1 MKRSCPLPRTSRAL
15 VPALALLLTG
25 AITLGACG
33 SGSGT
38 DTASAGTS
46 SPAASTDS
54 GDVTASAAVTDDA
67 SSSQSPA
74 ASQTPTTT
82 GSLIQEET
90 SPSGAPAWGTGADGQ
105 AAAAGSE
112 LVISD
117 VRIGS
122 HDDEDYSR
130 FVVEFSGEG
139 TPGWSAQWT
148 DQAHTQGKGDPI
160 DVRGDFT
167 LVVTG
172 TGVTMPISEEQ
183 QAVAYTEPV
192 RFDFDAVGRDNDEGI
207 EEAYIDLAFED
218 QFQVVLGT
226 DSQTYRIFTLTNP
239 TRLVIDV
246 ADDDTN
252 DD

>member
-1 MKRSCPLPRTSRAL
+1 MTRPSPLPRMLT
-15 VPALALLLTG
+15 PTLALLLTG
-25 AITLGACG
+25 TLALGACG
-33 SGSGT
+33 SGDGAPE
-38 DTASAGTS
+38 ASAPTVTAGPTDS
-46 SPAASTDS
+46 TAPAAPSDDSPAPASP
-54 GDVTASAAVTDDA
+54 SAL
-67 SSSQSPA
+67 
-74 ASQTPTTT
+74 QTPTSTR
-82 GSLIQEET
+82 SLTREET
-90 SPSGAPAWGTGADGQ
+90 DPSGAPAWGTGADGQ
-105 AAAAGSE
+105 AAADGSA

-160 DVRGDFT
+160 NVEGDFT

-183 QAVAYTEPV
+183 QAVAYTDPV
-192 RFDFDAVGRDNDEGI
+192 RFDFDALGRDDDEGI

-246 ADDDTN
+246 ADDDI
-252 DD
+252 DDD

>member
-1 MKRSCPLPRTSRAL
+1 MKRPDPLTGTRRSL
-15 VPALALLLTG
+15 IPALALLLTG

-33 SGSGT
+33 SGTGT
-38 DTASAGTS
+38 DTSSADS
-46 SPAASTDS
+46 SSTAIAESTDAVASTE
-54 GDVTASAAVTDDA
+54 GTDDA
-67 SSSQSPA
+67 SAAQSPA

-112 LVISD
+112 LIISD

-148 DQAHTQGKGDPI
+148 DQAHTQGKGDII

-192 RFDFDAVGRDNDEGI
+192 RFDFNTIGDDEGI
-207 EEAYIDLAFED
+207 EEAYLDLAFED

-239 TRLVIDV
+239 TRLVVDV
-246 ADDDTN
+246 ADD
-252 DD
+252 

>member
-1 MKRSCPLPRTSRAL
+1 MTRPSPFLRTHRTL
-15 VPALALLLTG
+15 GPTLALLLTG
-25 AITLGACG
+25 TLALGACG
-33 SGSGT
+33 SSSGT
-38 DTASAGTS
+38 DAGPADTASSAAPAESATAAP
-46 SPAASTDS
+46 PAASEA
-54 GDVTASAAVTDDA
+54 ASAAEAPTA
-67 SSSQSPA
+67 TQSA
-74 ASQTPTTT
+74 TVGA
-82 GSLIQEET
+82 LAQEEN
-90 SPSGAPAWGTGADGQ
+90 SPSGAPAWGTGVDGQ
-105 AAAAGSE
+105 AAADGSA

-122 HDDEDYSR
+122 HDNEDYSR

-160 DVRGDFT
+160 TVEGDFT

-183 QAVAYTEPV
+183 QAVAYTDPV
-192 RFDFDAVGRDNDEGI
+192 RFNFDAVGRDDDEGI
-207 EEAYIDLAFED
+207 EEAYLDLAFED

-226 DSQTYRIFTLTNP
+226 DSQKYRIFTLTNP

-246 ADDDTN
+246 ADDDT
-252 DD
+252 DHD

>member
-1 MKRSCPLPRTSRAL
+1 MKRPDPLTCARRTL
-15 VPALALLLTG
+15 VPTLALLLTG

-38 DTASAGTS
+38 NASSADSS
-46 SPAASTDS
+46 SPTAAAESADAVASTGATDEAS
-54 GDVTASAAVTDDA
+54 GA
-67 SSSQSPA
+67 QSPA
-74 ASQTPTTT
+74 ASQAPTTT
-82 GSLIQEET
+82 GSLTQEET

-105 AAAAGSE
+105 AAAADSE
-112 LVISD
+112 LIISD

-192 RFDFDAVGRDNDEGI
+192 RFDFDAVGDDEGI
-207 EEAYIDLAFED
+207 EEAYLDLAFED

-246 ADDDTN
+246 ADD
-252 DD
+252 

>member
-1 MKRSCPLPRTSRAL
+1 MTRPSPLPRTL

-25 AITLGACG
+25 TLALGACG
-33 SGSGT
+33 SGSGGGAASEEASAPAT
-38 DTASAGTS
+38 SAESADSTAS
-46 SPAASTDS
+46 AASTD
-54 GDVTASAAVTDDA
+54 DASAPEP
-67 SSSQSPA
+67 SG
-74 ASQTPTTT
+74 ASQAPTST
-82 GSLIQEET
+82 GSLTQQET
-90 SPSGAPAWGTGADGQ
+90 NPSGAPAWGTGADGQ
-105 AAAAGSE
+105 AASDGSA

-139 TPGWSAQWT
+139 TPGWSVQWT

-160 DVRGDFT
+160 TVEGDFT
-167 LVVTG
+167 LVVIG

-192 RFDFDAVGRDNDEGI
+192 RFDFDAVGRDDDEGI
-207 EEAYIDLAFED
+207 EEAYLDLAFED

-226 DSQTYRIFTLTNP
+226 DSQQFRIFTLTNP

>member
-1 MKRSCPLPRTSRAL
+1 MTTANSPCLARRTL
-15 VPALALLLTG
+15 LPALALLLTG
-25 AITLGACG
+25 TLTLGACG
-33 SGSGT
+33 SGSDGGAA
-38 DTASAGTS
+38 ASA
-46 SPAASTDS
+46 SPAAPSDSTGSVAATDN
-54 GDVTASAAVTDDA
+54 ASAP
-67 SSSQSPA
+67 QSPA
-74 ASQTPTTT
+74 ASQVPTIT
-82 GSLIQEET
+82 GSLTQEEAGT
-90 SPSGAPAWGTGADGQ
+90 SGTPAWGTGAEGQ
-105 AAAAGSE
+105 PAAEGSE
-112 LVISD
+112 LIISD

-148 DQAHTQGKGDPI
+148 DQAYTQGKGDPI
-160 DVRGDFT
+160 NVDGDFT

-192 RFDFDAVGRDNDEGI
+192 RFDFDAVGRDDDDGI
-207 EEAYIDLAFED
+207 EEAYLDLAFED

-226 DSQTYRIFTLTNP
+226 DSQTFRIFTLTNP

-246 ADDDTN
+246 ADDD
-252 DD
+252 

>member
-1 MKRSCPLPRTSRAL
+1 MKRPDPLTRARRTL
-15 VPALALLLTG
+15 VPTLTLLLTG
-25 AITLGACG
+25 AISLGACG
-33 SGSGT
+33 SG
-38 DTASAGTS
+38 AGTNAPSADS
-46 SPAASTDS
+46 SPTAAAESTGTVAST
-54 GDVTASAAVTDDA
+54 GATDDA
-67 SSSQSPA
+67 SATQSPA
-74 ASQTPTTT
+74 ASQAPTTT
-82 GSLIQEET
+82 GSLTQAET

-105 AAAAGSE
+105 AAADGSA
-112 LVISD
+112 LIISD

-122 HDDEDYSR
+122 HDDEGYSR
-130 FVVEFSGEG
+130 FVMEFSGEG

-148 DQAHTQGKGDPI
+148 DQAHAQGKGDPI

-192 RFDFDAVGRDNDEGI
+192 RFDFDAADSDDDEGV
-207 EEAYIDLAFED
+207 EEAYLDLAFED

-226 DSQTYRIFTLTNP
+226 DSQTYRIFTLSNP

-246 ADDDTN
+246 ADDDFTDN
-252 DD
+252 